1 MDTMN
6 KDELYH
12 FREKQYDEISRVLTD
27 YEEKTNGVTEED
39 LYNLLVDIQNNWET
53 IISEV

>member
-1 MDTMN
+1 MN